1 MIKTIIFLVILHVVG
16 AAILWGFYKLRDR
29 FDILRDFLRFLAER
43 KLWWLAPILIVFAL
57 AGLFV
62 AVTSSSAVSA
72 FIYTLF

>member
-1 MIKTIIFLVILHVVG
+1 MILRILPLVLVLVALG
-16 AAILWGFYKLRDR
+16 AIAWGFYRLRDR
-29 FDILRDFLRFLAER
+29 FEILREFLQFLAER

-57 AGLFV
+57 AGIFV

>member
-1 MIKTIIFLVILHVVG
+1 MLRYLPLIIAVVVVIGLG
-16 AAILWGFYKLRDR
+16 WGFYRLRDR
-29 FDILRDFLRFLAER
+29 FEILREFLQFLRER

-62 AVTSSSAVSA
+62 AVTSSSAVGA

>member
-1 MIKTIIFLVILHVVG
+1 MVGKILFSIAVLVVLG
-16 AAILWGFYKLRDR
+16 AIVWGVIKLRDR
-29 FDILRDFLRFLAER
+29 FEILREFLQFLGER

-62 AVTSSSAVSA
+62 AATSSSAVSA

>member
-1 MIKTIIFLVILHVVG
+1 MIYWILLTIVFIVL
-16 AAILWGFYKLRDR
+16 AWGMYRLRDR
-29 FDILRDFLRFLAER
+29 FEILRDFIHFLAER
-43 KLWWLAPILIVFAL
+43 KLWWLAPILIIFAL

>member
-1 MIKTIIFLVILHVVG
+1 MLARYLPLVIMVVVG
-16 AAILWGFYKLRDR
+16 GALVWGFYRMKDR
-29 FDILRDFLRFLAER
+29 FEILREFLQFLGER
-43 KLWWLAPILIVFAL
+43 KLWWLAPMLLVFAL

>member
-1 MIKTIIFLVILHVVG
+1 MIKTIVFWTILVLVAGGVG
-16 AAILWGFYKLRDR
+16 WGFYKLRDR
-29 FDILRDFLRFLAER
+29 FDILRDFVRFLAER

>member
-1 MIKTIIFLVILHVVG
+1 MIKTIVFWTILVLVAGAVG
-16 AAILWGFYKLRDR
+16 WGFYKLRDR
-29 FDILRDFLRFLAER
+29 FDILRDFIRFLAER